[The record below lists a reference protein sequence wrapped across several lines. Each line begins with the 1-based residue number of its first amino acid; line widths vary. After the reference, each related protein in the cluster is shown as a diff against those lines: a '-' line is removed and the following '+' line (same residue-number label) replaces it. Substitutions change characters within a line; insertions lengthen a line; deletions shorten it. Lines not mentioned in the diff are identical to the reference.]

1 MEKAEGRPK
10 RDSDEIEEAAAAVK
24 EGKVKDE
31 RWKMMKNYYQE
42 DFSKRSFFQ
51 IRNFGTFLHR
61 MLEESRDCQ

>member
-31 RWKMMKNYYQE
+31 R
-42 DFSKRSFFQ
+42 
-51 IRNFGTFLHR
+51 
-61 MLEESRDCQ
+61 